1 MTITLRDQVRAVIG
15 WISDHK
21 VTVAEISRYSDRPHA
36 IIARIC
42 RGDSGLDNI
51 SLLTAEAIGTA
62 YTRITARNEGVRK
75 ELDGW
80 ATDTV
85 INTDAW
91 DSYDWPKGND
101 HTRDLFEEMSHRP
114 GRGPREFTVGE
125 LIARANF

>member
-1 MTITLRDQVRAVIG
+1 MTITLRDQVTAVIG
-15 WISDHK
+15 WISDQK
-21 VTVAEISRYSDRPHA
+21 VTVAEISRYSGRPHA

-42 RGDSGLDNI
+42 RGDSELDNI
-51 SLLTAEAIGTA
+51 SLLTAEAMGKA
-62 YTRITARNEGVRK
+62 YTRISARNEGVRT

-91 DSYDWPKGND
+91 DSYDWPKGNE